1 MPTAFT
7 DVLST
12 VWTQIT
18 NTVTTISGNTLLL
31 IPLAGSF
38 AGLVIGLTQKLM
50 GIRRRR
56 RG

>member
-1 MPTAFT
+1 MGDAFT
-7 DVLST
+7 TVLST

-31 IPLAGSF
+31 IPVAGTF

-56 RG
+56 GR